1 MKKADH
7 NLFLILDSLFSSP
20 AHPYKDILLA
30 KCDEVASIIS
40 QEINGLSL
48 PFTLSSS
55 INEKNIYHAFVTI
68 LLEGKKAGAVNLFFS
83 PKKGSFT
90 VTTDKS
96 SDEMINHLYS
106 LVVAPV
112 KPEARD
118 NLMGWHIYTDGSFNG
133 KDAAWAFIILKDG
146 EVFEEA
152 FGVVQDRTHASTYQ
166 IVGEFTAVVHA
177 LKRCD
182 ELEIPT
188 ATLHYDL
195 DLIGK
200 IATGR
205 YKAKAAVSQF
215 FLTGVST
222 AKVKITWNKVKAH
235 NGNKW
240 NERVDKLAS
249 RALSNRKDLS
259 LDELFNIEFGS

>member
-1 MKKADH
+1 
-7 NLFLILDSLFSSP
+7 LDSLFKTP
-20 AHPYKDILLA
+20 DLPYKDILLS
-30 KCDEVASIIS
+30 KCDEIASILS
-40 QEINGLSL
+40 AEINGLSL

-55 INEKNIYHAFVTI
+55 LNEKNIYHAFVTI

-90 VTTDKS
+90 ITTDKS
-96 SDEMINHLYS
+96 SDEMVNHFYS

-112 KPEARD
+112 KPTKAEGD
-118 NLMGWHIYTDGSFNG
+118 LKGWHIYTDGSFNG
-133 KDAAWAFIILKDG
+133 TDAAWAFIILKDG
-146 EVFEEA
+146 EVVEESS
-152 FGVVQDRTHASTYQ
+152 GVVHDRSHASTYQ
-166 IVGEFTAVVHA
+166 IVGEFTAVVNA

-215 FLTGVST
+215 FLTGVSS

-240 NERVDKLAS
+240 NERADKLAS
-249 RALSNRKDLS
+249 RALSDRKDLS
-259 LDELFNIEFGS
+259 LDELFNIEFGA

>member
-1 MKKADH
+1 M
-7 NLFLILDSLFSSP
+7 DSLFNTP
-20 AHPYKDILLA
+20 THPYKDILLA
-30 KCDEVASIIS
+30 KCDVIASVLS
-40 QEINGLSL
+40 SEINGLAL
-48 PFTLSSS
+48 PFTLASS

-90 VTTDKS
+90 ITSDKS
-96 SDEMINHLYS
+96 TDEMVNHLYS

-112 KPEARD
+112 KTSATEAG
-118 NLMGWHIYTDGSFNG
+118 LKGWHIYTDGSFNG
-133 KDAAWAFIILKDG
+133 NDAAWAFIILKDG
-146 EVFEEA
+146 EVVEESA
-152 FGVVQDRTHASTYQ
+152 GMVHDRSHASTWQ
-166 IVGEFTAVVHA
+166 IVGEFTAVVNA

-182 ELEIPT
+182 ELEIST

-205 YKAKAAVSQF
+205 YKAKAPVSQF
-215 FLTGVST
+215 FLAGVAA

-240 NERVDKLAS
+240 NERADKLAS
-249 RALSNRKDLS
+249 RALADRKDLS
-259 LDELFNIEFGS
+259 LDELFKIEFGS